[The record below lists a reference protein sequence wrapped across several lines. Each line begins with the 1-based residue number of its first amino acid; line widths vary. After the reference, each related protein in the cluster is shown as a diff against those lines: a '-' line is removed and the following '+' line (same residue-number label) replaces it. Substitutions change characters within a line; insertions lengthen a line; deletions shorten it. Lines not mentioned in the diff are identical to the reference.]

1 MWGKSYAYPDLYEV
15 LVKAQ
20 SFAKT
25 PEEERLS
32 QVVLSKFRHV
42 GAHLP
47 EKQRHELE
55 ELDGR
60 CSTLCFTAE
69 QNINED
75 CSSVVLSVDELE
87 GCAETFIQS
96 LPDDAGMKRCSLKA
110 DGWKS
115 GCRVDAF
122 FGNPPLADWRKHNM
136 RKYEKGSHTF
146 SLGHM
151 TV

>member
-47 EKQRHELE
+47 EKQRHALE

-75 CSSVVLSVDELE
+75 CSSVLLSVDELE

-110 DGWKS
+110 DGKRGNIWLEKWS
-115 GCRVDAF
+115 QGRCF
-122 FGNPPLADWRKHNM
+122 FG
-136 RKYEKGSHTF
+136 F
-146 SLGHM
+146 SSSRVGAKII
-151 TV
+151 